1 MTSNDFTDIDTDD
14 LGDLLEQVE
23 ASFGIKF
30 LDNEL
35 VDILT
40 FGQLCDHISEKIQL
54 ENLDDCTNQQGFY
67 KLRVAMYSTL
77 SVGNQ
82 RISTN
87 TNLAEILPG
96 YSRRYNLKKLEE
108 HLGLKLNIL
117 RPPHWLYYLLM
128 VFFVGSLVGIF
139 IMPQIALITA
149 VLSLLGFR
157 LAYRFGKE
165 LDLTTVGELAEK
177 MVRENYLMSRRN
189 PDTFNKS
196 EIEKVLIRWFSSY
209 FDIDKIKLTRDATFE

>member
-35 VDILT
+35 VDIST

-82 RISTN
+82 KISTN
-87 TNLAEILPG
+87 TNLAEILPR
-96 YSRRYNLKKLEE
+96 YSRRFNLKKLEE

-117 RPPHWLYYLLM
+117 RPPHWLYYFLM

-157 LAYRFGKE
+157 LAYRFAKE

-189 PDTFNKS
+189 PNTFNKS
-196 EIEKVLIRWFSSY
+196 EIEKVLIGWFSSY
-209 FDIDKIKLTRDATFE
+209 FDIDKSKMTRDATFE